1 MAMRK
6 EDTIKLVS
14 AEGFE
19 FVIDR
24 KAAVVSDT
32 LKSMLNSTGSNIRDA
47 ELGEV
52 KLPEIST
59 PVLEKVCEFFYW
71 SLQFSNGIETEFDIE
86 PEMTSD
92 LMRAA
97 NLLHT

>member
-1 MAMRK
+1 MRK

-24 KAAVVSDT
+24 KAAIISNT
-32 LKSMLNSTGSNIRDA
+32 LKSMLSSSGSYTEN

-52 KLPEIST
+52 KFPEIST

-86 PEMTSD
+86 PEITSE
-92 LMRAA
+92 LMMAA
-97 NLLHT
+97 NYLHT